1 MLTYK
6 PIIFIIINGL
16 SEPFHKLI
24 FDNLILEVSTNVE
37 WLFGIIGFVVGLILG
52 GICISVFYK
61 RGLSTQQKQLK
72 EDLAK
77 SLADSEKI
85 VANAQKE
92 GESNK
97 RELLLQA
104 KEEISKARHELENEA
119 REKRQEIAKE
129 RNRLEQKEENIE
141 RIQASVEKKQEEI
154 EAKQAKVT
162 ELEQKARE
170 LEARKQTE
178 LEKVS
183 GLSISDARA
192 LVLEAAEREYSH
204 DLAAMLKQMEEKT
217 KQDADRIAKDII
229 VSSIQRYAS
238 DYVSEV
244 TVSVVNLPNDEMK
257 GRIIGREGRNIRAI
271 ETITGVDLI
280 IDDTPEAIILSSFDP
295 IRREIARLTIEKL
308 VVDGRIHPA
317 RIEEMV
323 KKSEK
328 ELNQI
333 MKQEGERAVF
343 DTGVMNL
350 NPELV
355 KILGRLKY
363 RTSYGQNVLQHSI
376 EVSWLAGLMASEL
389 GLDVNL
395 AKRAGLLHDI
405 GKAVDFEQ
413 EGTHVQLGVD
423 IVKKYHES
431 PDVINAVE
439 AHHGDVE
446 PKTAVAV
453 LVAAADAISA
463 ARPGARRENL
473 ETYIKRIEKLEEIAT
488 SFEGVEKSYAIQ
500 AGREIRVIVSPDKVS
515 DDEMVIKARQICK
528 RIEEELSYP
537 GQVKVN
543 VIRETRATDFAK

>member
-1 MLTYK
+1 MACQ
-6 PIIFIIINGL
+6 
-16 SEPFHKLI
+16 SLI
-24 FDNLILEVSTNVE
+24 SDLNFDNLILEVSTNVE
-37 WLFGIIGFVVGLILG
+37 WLYLIIGLVVGLFLG
-52 GICISVFYK
+52 GILVSVFYK

-72 EDLAK
+72 DDLAK

-85 VANAQKE
+85 LANAQKE

-154 EAKQAKVT
+154 EIKQARVS

-170 LEARKQTE
+170 IEARKQAE

-183 GLSISDARA
+183 GLSISEARS

-204 DLAAMLKQMEEKT
+204 DLASMLKQMEEKT

-350 NPELV
+350 NPEII

-413 EGTHVQLGVD
+413 EGTHVQLGVE
-423 IVKKYHES
+423 IAKKYHES
-431 PDVINAVE
+431 PDVINAIE

-528 RIEEELSYP
+528 RIEDELSYP

-543 VIRETRATDFAK
+543 VIRETRATDIAK

>member
-1 MLTYK
+1 M
-6 PIIFIIINGL
+6 
-16 SEPFHKLI
+16 
-24 FDNLILEVSTNVE
+24 E
-37 WLFGIIGFVVGLILG
+37 WLYLIIGLVVGLCLG
-52 GICISVFYK
+52 GLCISFFYK

-85 VANAQKE
+85 IANAQKE

-104 KEEISKARHELENEA
+104 KEEISKARYELENEA

-141 RIQASVEKKQEEI
+141 RIQASVENKQQEI
-154 EAKQAKVT
+154 EAKQIKIN
-162 ELEQKARE
+162 ELEQKAKE
-170 LEARKQTE
+170 LEAKKQIE

-204 DLAAMLKQMEEKT
+204 DLAQMLKQMEEKT

-229 VSSIQRYAS
+229 VNSIQRYAS

-328 ELNQI
+328 ELNQV

-343 DTGVMNL
+343 DTGVINL
-350 NPELV
+350 NPEIV

-423 IVKKYHES
+423 IAKKYHES
-431 PDVINAVE
+431 PDVINAIE

-446 PKTAVAV
+446 PRTAVAV

-528 RIEEELSYP
+528 RIEDELSYP

-543 VIRETRATDFAK
+543 VIRETRATDIAK

>member
-1 MLTYK
+1 M
-6 PIIFIIINGL
+6 
-16 SEPFHKLI
+16 
-24 FDNLILEVSTNVE
+24 E
-37 WLFGIIGFVVGLILG
+37 WLFLIIGLVVGLVLG
-52 GICISVFYK
+52 LICTSIFYK
-61 RGLSTQQKQLK
+61 RGLSAQQKQLK

-85 VANAQKE
+85 IANAQKE

-104 KEEISKARHELENEA
+104 KEEVSKARHELENEA

-141 RIQASVEKKQEEI
+141 RIQASVEKKQQEI
-154 EAKQAKVT
+154 EDKQIKIA
-162 ELEQKARE
+162 ELEQRARE
-170 LEARKQTE
+170 IEARKQTE

-217 KQDADRIAKDII
+217 KQEADRIAKDII
-229 VSSIQRYAS
+229 VNSIQRFAS

-328 ELNQI
+328 ELNQV

-413 EGTHVQLGVD
+413 EGTHVQLGVE
-423 IVKKYHES
+423 IAKKYHES
-431 PDVINAVE
+431 PDVINAIE

-446 PKTAVAV
+446 PRTAVAV

-488 SFEGVEKSYAIQ
+488 SFDGVEKSYAIQ
-500 AGREIRVIVSPDKVS
+500 AGREIRVIVSPDKIS

-528 RIEEELSYP
+528 RIEDELSYP
-537 GQVKVN
+537 GQVKVS

>member
-1 MLTYK
+1 MACQSLKYVS
-6 PIIFIIINGL
+6 N
-16 SEPFHKLI
+16 
-24 FDNLILEVSTNVE
+24 FDNLILEVSTNVDK
-37 WLFGIIGFVVGLILG
+37 WLYLIIGIVAGLILG
-52 GICISVFYK
+52 GICISIFYK
-61 RGLSTQQKQLK
+61 RGLSSQQKQLK

-85 VANAQKE
+85 IANAQKE

-104 KEEISKARHELENEA
+104 KEEISKARYELENEA
-119 REKRQEIAKE
+119 REKRQDIAKE

-141 RIQASVEKKQEEI
+141 RIQSSIEKKQQEI
-154 EAKQAKVT
+154 EAKQARVS
-162 ELEQKARE
+162 ELEQRARE

-204 DLAAMLKQMEEKT
+204 DLAAMLKQMEERT

-229 VSSIQRYAS
+229 VNSIQRYAS

-328 ELNQI
+328 ELSQV

-350 NPELV
+350 NPELI
-355 KILGRLKY
+355 KTLGRLKY

-376 EVSWLAGLMASEL
+376 EVAWIAGLMASEL

-423 IVKKYHES
+423 IAKKYHES
-431 PDVINAVE
+431 PDVINAIE

-446 PKTAVAV
+446 PKSAVAV

-488 SFEGVEKSYAIQ
+488 SFDGVEKSYAIQ

-528 RIEEELSYP
+528 RIEDELSYP

-543 VIRETRATDFAK
+543 VIRETRATDIAK

>member
-1 MLTYK
+1 MACQSLKYEL
-6 PIIFIIINGL
+6 N
-16 SEPFHKLI
+16 

-37 WLFGIIGFVVGLILG
+37 KWLFMIIGLVVGLILG
-52 GICISVFYK
+52 GICVLVLRSYYK
-61 RGLSTQQKQLK
+61 KGLSAEQKKLK

-85 VANAQKE
+85 IANAQKE

-104 KEEISKARHELENEA
+104 KEEISKARYELENEA

-141 RIQASVEKKQEEI
+141 RIQASVEKKQQEI
-154 EAKQAKVT
+154 EAKQIKIN
-162 ELEQKARE
+162 ELEMKARE
-170 LEARKQTE
+170 IEARKQSE

-229 VSSIQRYAS
+229 VNSIQRYAS

-350 NPELV
+350 NPELI
-355 KILGRLKY
+355 KTLGRLKF

-376 EVSWLAGLMASEL
+376 EVSWLAGLMAGEL
-389 GLDVNL
+389 GLDVKL

-423 IVKKYHES
+423 IARKYHES
-431 PDVINAVE
+431 PDVTNAIE

-488 SFEGVEKSYAIQ
+488 SFDGVEKSFAIQ
-500 AGREIRVIVSPDKVS
+500 AGREIRVIVTPDKVS
-515 DDEMVIKARQICK
+515 DDDMVILARRICK
-528 RIEEELSYP
+528 KIEEELSYP

-543 VIRETRATDFAK
+543 VIRETRASGIAK